1 MVNETLLN
9 DFKNYLLTGKLKNR
23 IAKIILFGSHAKNM
37 AHQNSDIDILIVTLN
52 GRDVETQLMDRVFDF
67 MCEYKAPLE
76 VMTASIE
83 DLYLHPD
90 YFLYNITS
98 YGKEIYAMDK
108 QLTKTH
114 LIKDLIGL
122 SEEYLQSAQEVLN
135 LDRIRL
141 SIDAA
146 YNAAEFAAK
155 GLILLKQ
162 DDLSGSH
169 GGIVSILGNLYIK
182 SNEITKKIGR
192 KFNQSLQLRN
202 AARYKPN
209 ANLKTED
216 AQAVIGLA
224 ETLIELLK
232 SKIA

>member
-1 MVNETLLN
+1 
-9 DFKNYLLTGKLKNR
+9 
-23 IAKIILFGSHAKNM
+23 
-37 AHQNSDIDILIVTLN
+37 
-52 GRDVETQLMDRVFDF
+52 MDRVFDF

-76 VMTASIE
+76 IITASIA

-108 QLTKTH
+108 QQTKIH

-122 SEEYLQSAQEVLN
+122 SEEYLQSSQEVLN

-141 SIDAA
+141 SVDAA
-146 YNAAEFAAK
+146 DNAAELAAK

-162 DDLSGSH
+162 DDLPGSQ

-182 SNEITKKIGR
+182 SNEIKKEIGR
-192 KFNQSLQLRN
+192 KFNQALQLRN

-209 ANLKTED
+209 ANLKPED
-216 AQAVIGLA
+216 AQDVIELA
-224 ETLIELLK
+224 KTLIELLK
-232 SKIA
+232 SKIAQSN